1 MSETGWMRCDDG
13 MDCCIV
19 GAELLLFDVLL
30 FCPDRPTDRPLVPPQ
45 PRTSRWIAVQPI
57 HSVNVGLYLP
67 LRRRLDSGEGN
78 RDRHC
83 DREFLSD
90 PPPPP
95 PSATAI
101 GQLTNSMKR
110 TTTTTTTHWP
120 GRVAGGQSRI
130 RVLIFVSPKQ
140 KTLARQRCL
149 AQRLFRQEEVEVD
162 CWDNWK

>member
-1 MSETGWMRCDDG
+1 MDERNG
-13 MDCCIV
+13 MDEMRRWD
-19 GAELLLFDVLL
+19 GLLYCWCRAFVIRCSFVL
-30 FCPDRPTDRPLVPPQ
+30 PRPTDRPLVPPQ

-101 GQLTNSMKR
+101 GQFTNSMKR
-110 TTTTTTTHWP
+110 TTTTTTHWP

-162 CWDNWK
+162 CWNNWK